1 VEGGKDSPPA
11 AQVKITDLVLSLA
24 KLGVH
29 GMHPCLPGEGR
40 RVAKA
45 SQGGPPTLE
54 AKRKVRSE
62 AEACSEAKAGG

>member
-1 VEGGKDSPPA
+1 MFFRTAEP
-11 AQVKITDLVLSLA
+11 QVFVLVFVGI
-24 KLGVH
+24 GVH
-29 GMHPCLPGEGR
+29 RMHPCLPGEGR

-54 AKRKVRSE
+54 AEQKVRSE